1 MICSAFYSPHI
12 GSYALNFS
20 SVARCAKELDTPTAN
35 FLLLEIGIAVNLLPC
50 HYTLS
55 HLKPEDMQRQN
66 KFTSPNLPKC
76 IIPPTLHSHFIHLSP
91 TSYHVSNW
99 QRQYIQH
106 SSLSLSL
113 SHSICMLHSETHLAH
128 LMFPVSEVTARIQI
142 CSAVINGLRV
152 LQREQISVSCVMI
165 FNLHSMS
172 HAVESV
178 LLAPFSTHNIPR
190 HYPVLQPDTLGR
202 EK

>member
-113 SHSICMLHSETHLAH
+113 SFYLYAS
-128 LMFPVSEVTARIQI
+128 
-142 CSAVINGLRV
+142 LRNT
-152 LQREQISVSCVMI
+152 LSSPHVSC
-165 FNLHSMS
+165 FRSYSSYTDLQCCNQWFACTSKRTN
-172 HAVESV
+172 
-178 LLAPFSTHNIPR
+178 FSFVCYDI
-190 HYPVLQPDTLGR
+190 
-202 EK
+202 

>member
-1 MICSAFYSPHI
+1 
-12 GSYALNFS
+12 
-20 SVARCAKELDTPTAN
+20 
-35 FLLLEIGIAVNLLPC
+35 
-50 HYTLS
+50 
-55 HLKPEDMQRQN
+55 
-66 KFTSPNLPKC
+66 
-76 IIPPTLHSHFIHLSP
+76 
-91 TSYHVSNW
+91 
-99 QRQYIQH
+99 
-106 SSLSLSL
+106 
-113 SHSICMLHSETHLAH
+113 MLHSETHLAH